1 MNLDGPLL
9 VVCQLP
15 VKSIC
20 YEYSVLTC
28 VLSFRRSLIRPMA
41 TVIYEF
47 YLVILSFSKPIIRE
61 RYMLFM
67 SFVGPLLVVLSTAC

>member
-1 MNLDGPLL
+1 MVLCLL
-9 VVCQLP
+9 CCQLP

-28 VLSFRRSLIRPMA
+28 VLAFRRPLIRPMA

-47 YLVILSFSKPIIRE
+47 YLVILVSFSKPIIRE

>member
-1 MNLDGPLL
+1 M
-9 VVCQLP
+9 
-15 VKSIC
+15 
-20 YEYSVLTC
+20 
-28 VLSFRRSLIRPMA
+28 LSFRRSLIRPMA

>member
-1 MNLDGPLL
+1 MLA
-9 VVCQLP
+9 
-15 VKSIC
+15 
-20 YEYSVLTC
+20 
-28 VLSFRRSLIRPMA
+28 FRRPLIRPMA

-47 YLVILSFSKPIIRE
+47 YLVILVSFSKPIIRE